1 MYEYLSDFINYIY
14 RRRNFSKIIFFNN
27 IIYLLNSDFYVLYYL
42 IILISKWIYDY
53 IFKINN

>member
-1 MYEYLSDFINYIY
+1 MNIY
-14 RRRNFSKIIFFNN
+14 RILLIIYIDIGVLVKLFNFFNN

-42 IILISKWIYDY
+42 LILISKWIYDY